1 MSRKKPQ
8 RISAV
13 DVIIAV
19 CVAGVLAIVIAGV
32 RGQDQATQSSP
43 VPCPARGLT
52 VDANVI
58 KIVDGD
64 TIDVRVEFK
73 FRVRLLD
80 CWAPESRTRDAAEKI
95 RGLASKGYLLDLA
108 DGQRVRVHVPGSDNL
123 AEVLTLDRVLGRA
136 YVLKDGEPERS
147 DLSWQM
153 VQAGHALTNKPERE
167 D

>member
-1 MSRKKPQ
+1 M
-8 RISAV
+8 A
-13 DVIIAV
+13 
-19 CVAGVLAIVIAGV
+19 IAGA
-32 RGQDQATQSSP
+32 RGQNQTTISSP

-52 VDANVI
+52 VDAEVI

-80 CWAPESRTRDAAEKI
+80 CWAPESRTRDTAEKI
-95 RGLASKGYLLDLA
+95 LGLASKGYLLDLA

-136 YVLKDGEPERS
+136 YILKDGDPELS

-153 VQAGHALTNKPERE
+153 VQAGHATPIKIKEPPNE
-167 D
+167 